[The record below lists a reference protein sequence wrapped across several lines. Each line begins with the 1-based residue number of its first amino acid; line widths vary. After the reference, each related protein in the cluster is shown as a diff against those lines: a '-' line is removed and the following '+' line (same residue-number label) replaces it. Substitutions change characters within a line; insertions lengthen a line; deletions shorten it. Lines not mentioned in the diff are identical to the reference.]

1 MNQVYDAVEELQKL
15 DYFVKV
21 LENNLKNKKPIPMSV
36 WEAIIQPQR
45 VWWRGIV
52 YMENKTL
59 IMSLAWE
66 RERQRENGSSK
77 KEVKILLDNDRND

>member
-45 VWWRGIV
+45 V
-52 YMENKTL
+52 
-59 IMSLAWE
+59 
-66 RERQRENGSSK
+66 
-77 KEVKILLDNDRND
+77 